1 LPYASHYISMLIG
14 RKLLHDMG
22 VSLSE
27 VSHRNFNEILKK
39 FEDNEAAYR
48 ANAEEDVRD
57 ALKACYGLREVSLQQ
72 LSATFRRGD
81 LLEMLGA
88 VGLSEA

>member
-1 LPYASHYISMLIG
+1 
-14 RKLLHDMG
+14 
-22 VSLSE
+22 
-27 VSHRNFNEILKK
+27 
-39 FEDNEAAYR
+39 
-48 ANAEEDVRD
+48 
-57 ALKACYGLREVSLQQ
+57 LKACYGLREVSLQQ